1 MIPTPE
7 QQNIL
12 EFIRSSKQN
21 LMIRA
26 RAGCGKSSTLKLID
40 KAQSSA
46 VPALVICF
54 NKSIKEELIRSGDF
68 RSSTT
73 INNFNSIG
81 HKIWADHCKKRL
93 TLDKQKI
100 LNIYRTIVDE
110 APRTDRKHLWAF
122 YDQVSAAVNMARA
135 IGYIPD
141 KHVRA
146 PKRLA
151 DFTALE
157 RRLDETLLPDAR
169 GLIDRILIESI
180 RLAYTGT
187 IDFNDQVYMP
197 ALFGGTYPAFPL
209 VMIDEYQDLSPVN
222 RAMVAKL
229 CKSSRQIGVGDEA
242 QAIYEFRGAD
252 ATAMPDAIA
261 AFNMETLPLSVSFRC
276 PSAIT
281 SNVHWHVP
289 DIRSAHPGGTILRG
303 ASNISIRP
311 DTAVICR
318 YNAPLLHTALAMI
331 HQGAKVDL
339 AGVDIGAKLIKL
351 LTKLG
356 DESLSQAQTLSAVDD
371 WLAERESLDSR
382 TAPDLAESMRVF
394 ARHGKTLGQALAYAR
409 HVFASTEG
417 ELRFMSGHKA
427 KGLEFANVYHLNS
440 SAIKPGG
447 QEQNIHYVIDT
458 RSSDRLTYI
467 EEPSHDHH

>member
-81 HKIWADHCKKRL
+81 HKIWADHCKKKL
-93 TLDKQKI
+93 SLDKQKI
-100 LNIYRTIVDE
+100 LNIYRAIVEE
-110 APRTDRKHLWAF
+110 APKYERKHLWAF
-122 YDQVSAAVNMARA
+122 YDSVSSAVNMARS

-141 KHVRA
+141 KHVRSN
-146 PKRLA
+146 KRLA
-151 DFTALE
+151 DFSALE

-187 IDFNDQVYMP
+187 VDFNDQVYMP

-252 ATAMPDAIA
+252 ATAMPDAVVE
-261 AFNMETLPLSVSFRC
+261 FSMETLPLSVSFRC

-281 SNVHWHVP
+281 ANVHWHVP
-289 DIRSAHPGGTILRG
+289 DIRSAKSGGSISRG
-303 ASNISIRP
+303 TNISLRP

-318 YNAPLLHTALAMI
+318 YNAPLLHMALAMI

-339 AGVDIGAKLIKL
+339 AGVDIGARLIKL

-356 DESLSQAQTLSAVDD
+356 DESLTQAQTLAAIDD

-382 TAPDLAESMRVF
+382 SAPDLAESMRVF

-417 ELRFMSGHKA
+417 EIRFMSGHKA
-427 KGLEFANVYHLNS
+427 KGLEFANVYHLDS
-440 SAIKPGG
+440 HKIKRGEG
-447 QEQNIHYVIDT
+447 QESNIHYVCDT

-467 EEPSHDHH
+467 TTEGD